1 MNRDLSHIKRD
12 LEDRKNNDIIWR
24 KSVIKE
30 ALESDPDILE
40 ILGKKDKRPK
50 NKYKDPSNPTEEEL
64 EIRKGI
70 EAYNEKVS
78 KDQIIPFLKLNGIQE
93 EVLNFIMFD
102 IKDDSVSYTNNVI
115 KKQQLIVMCI
125 VSEED
130 MDTEYGIMRADLLS
144 YLVKDILCWSDVTGM
159 QMKMIEDSPRIM
171 DNRYY
176 CRSITFEIMATNEV
190 RYGNPNRYDSR

>member
-1 MNRDLSHIKRD
+1 MKRDLSHIKRD

-40 ILGKKDKRPK
+40 ILGRKDKRPK

-70 EAYNEKVS
+70 ETYNEKVS

-176 CRSITFEIMATNEV
+176 CRSITFEIMATNEM
-190 RYGNPNRYDSR
+190 RYGNPNRYDPR